1 MTRSRKTNPPK
12 MVKSGQTKSTK
23 NNDKVEKLTS
33 ANKIIGNK
41 VRLKCKNLKQKEY
54 ANLIKEKEVVI
65 CSGPAGTGKSYVS
78 IAIAIE
84 LLQNTSNSYNRIL
97 IVKPAVE
104 AEENLG
110 FLPGDLKEKMA
121 PFLASSI
128 DIVDK
133 ILGKSTRIELEKS
146 EDISAEPLGF
156 IRGKTI
162 DNAILIMEEAQ
173 NMSPSQMKT
182 LLTRIGYNSK
192 YVISGDL
199 DQSDKY
205 KNNVEQSGLFDAIRK
220 HTNIAEVGIFEFYE
234 NDIVRNP
241 IISKILMNYKDKSP
255 EEEYPSKNN

>member
-1 MTRSRKTNPPK
+1 M
-12 MVKSGQTKSTK
+12 
-23 NNDKVEKLTS
+23 
-33 ANKIIGNK
+33 
-41 VRLKCKNLKQKEY
+41 
-54 ANLIKEKEVVI
+54 
-65 CSGPAGTGKSYVS
+65 
-78 IAIAIE
+78 
-84 LLQNTSNSYNRIL
+84 
-97 IVKPAVE
+97 E

-133 ILGKSTRIELEKS
+133 ILGKPTRIELEKS

-182 LLTRIGYNSK
+182 LLTRIGNNSK

-205 KNNVEQSGLFDAIRK
+205 RNVEQSGLFDAIRK
-220 HTNIAEVGIFEFYE
+220 HTNIPEVGIFEFDE

-241 IISKILMNYKDKSP
+241 IISKFLMNYKDKST